1 MINLTGQ
8 RGVPVITVDSEVII
22 GFNRPRLDQLLSK
35 DRQERP
41 ISLGISI
48 ADADRII
55 QKLPSKPRSGA
66 YIGAVK
72 PMSFGEKAGLK
83 TGDII
88 TEINSQEIRTANDLE
103 KVLSSAAGINKL
115 SITFLRDRDVR
126 NTEILL

>member
-1 MINLTGQ
+1 M
-8 RGVPVITVDSEVII
+8 ITVDGEVII
-22 GFNRPRLDQLLSK
+22 GFNQTRLDQLLSRE
-35 DRQERP
+35 RQERS
-41 ISLGISI
+41 ISLGISV

-72 PMSFGEKAGLK
+72 PMSLGEKAGLK

-88 TEINSQEIRTANDLE
+88 TEINSQEIRTADDLE
-103 KVLSSAAGINKL
+103 KALSSGTGVNKL
-115 SITFLRDRDVR
+115 SITFFRDQDVR